1 MPVVPPELGVG
12 SLERGVTVGL
22 GLLDTALPLY
32 QLLVLNNAFTILR
45 VVDGLSADSW
55 RVRWRRVMRTRF
67 GGSSWTGCAGT
78 SSWILHSCINILAV
92 TSEFLSTYWPW
103 RRLLLS
109 IWLCGIVEELMSEL
123 VEFALCLWSPVSE

>member
-92 TSEFLSTYWPW
+92 TSEFL
-103 RRLLLS
+103 
-109 IWLCGIVEELMSEL
+109 
-123 VEFALCLWSPVSE
+123 

>member
-45 VVDGLSADSW
+45 VVDGLSADS
-55 RVRWRRVMRTRF
+55 
-67 GGSSWTGCAGT
+67 
-78 SSWILHSCINILAV
+78 
-92 TSEFLSTYWPW
+92 
-103 RRLLLS
+103 
-109 IWLCGIVEELMSEL
+109 
-123 VEFALCLWSPVSE
+123 